1 MNAYEQYMKELA
13 QPMRSELTGQGFES
27 LESAESVKEYMEN
40 AQPND
45 TTFIVV
51 NSVCGCAAGLARP
64 AAVTVAQQNDKKPS
78 RIATVFAGQDKEA
91 TETMRE
97 YIAQVP
103 SSPSMALFKGNELK
117 YFMPREHIEGRDIQE
132 ICLDI
137 KDAFDEYCD

>member
-13 QPMRSELTGQGFES
+13 QPMRSELTEQGFES
-27 LESAESVKEYMEN
+27 LETPDQVKGYMEDAEQN
-40 AQPND
+40 E
-45 TTFIVV
+45 TTVVVV

-64 AAVTVAQQNDKKPS
+64 AAVTVALQNDKKPS
-78 RIATVFAGQDKEA
+78 RTATVFAGQDKEA

-117 YFMPREHIEGRDIQE
+117 YFMAREHIEGRDIQE
-132 ICLDI
+132 ICMDI